1 MTALLQSLLRIAFL
15 WRKEFLAILKDPSSR
30 VILVAPVIMQS
41 IVFGYVATYDL
52 RDVPYALLDQSGGGA
67 ARELVA
73 RFDGTGVFRR
83 VATLRSEA
91 DIAPAIE
98 RQGALVALH
107 IGPRFEVQLQA
118 GESAP
123 LQVILDARNSNTA
136 GSAARFVTSVVSDF
150 NRDWR
155 ASHGGPPAPLSVET
169 RAWFNPNLETR
180 WYILPGLIAGISM
193 LQTLLLT
200 ALSVSREREQGTF
213 DQLLVT
219 PLTPLEIMAGKALPP
234 VVIGLVQA
242 TLVLLVARLWFH
254 IPLAGALPTLY
265 AGLALFTLA
274 CVGIGLSVSALSAT
288 MQQATLY
295 SFVLVMPMMLLSG
308 LATPISNMPRALQ
321 IATLANPLR
330 FAVNLVQRVYL
341 EGVGLADIWGQLVP
355 MLLIAAI
362 TLPLASWLF
371 RHKLT

>member
-1 MTALLQSLLRIAFL
+1 MTAFLQSLLRIVFL

-30 VILVAPVIMQS
+30 AILFVPALIQS
-41 IVFGYVATYDL
+41 FVFGYAATYDL

-67 ARELVA
+67 AQALVA
-73 RFDGTGVFRR
+73 RFDGTGVFHR
-83 VATLRSEA
+83 VATLHSSSE
-91 DIAPAIE
+91 IAPAVE
-98 RQGALVALH
+98 RQGALVVLQ
-107 IGPRFEVQLQA
+107 IGPRFEAQLQA

-123 LQVILDARNSNTA
+123 LQLILDARNSNTA

-155 ASHGGPPAPLSVET
+155 ARHGGPPAPLSVET
-169 RAWFNPNLETR
+169 RAWFNPNMETR
-180 WYILPGLIAGISM
+180 WHILPGLIAGISM

-234 VVIGLVQA
+234 VVIGLLQSGIIFS
-242 TLVLLVARLWFH
+242 VARFWFH
-254 IPLAGALPTLY
+254 IPFAGSLVSLF

-274 CVGIGLSVSALSAT
+274 CVGIGLSISALSST
-288 MQQATLY
+288 MQKATLY

-308 LATPISNMPRALQ
+308 LATPIANMPRALQ
-321 IATLANPLR
+321 IATLVNPLR
-330 FAVNLVQRVYL
+330 FAINMVQRIYL
-341 EGVGLADIWGQLVP
+341 EGVGLVDLWDHLLP
-355 MLLIAAI
+355 MLLIACV